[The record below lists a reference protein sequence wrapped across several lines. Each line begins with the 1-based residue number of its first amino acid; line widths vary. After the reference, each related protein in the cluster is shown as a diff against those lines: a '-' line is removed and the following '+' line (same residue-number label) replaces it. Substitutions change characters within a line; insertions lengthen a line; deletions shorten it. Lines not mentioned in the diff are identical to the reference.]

1 MSKIKSSSK
10 LPAQRKSRT
19 SVQLSPEHEATI
31 AKVKSRDIKVSRDAS
46 SREEAVV
53 VRDVNSRRLDATV
66 RTGRQLGSVK
76 SHTASSAGQVIVG
89 KRQNRRTGPKGK
101 LAIVSDGAV
110 ESISK
115 DMEKRTRSAIKKI
128 GRSTGF

>member
-10 LPAQRKSRT
+10 LPAQRKFKT
-19 SVQLSPEHEATI
+19 SVQSSPVSKAFT
-31 AKVKSRDIKVSRDAS
+31 AKVKGSDIKISRDAS
-46 SREEAVV
+46 SREESVV
-53 VRDVNSRRLDATV
+53 VRDVNSRGLVATS
-66 RTGRQLGSVK
+66 RNGRQLGTVK
-76 SHTASSAGQVIVG
+76 SHTASSAGQVVVG